1 MPKFLNVGICAAIWL
16 MLAEPKAARHF
27 DWLPGG
33 TYTHISVSFLEV
45 SESTDPVITA
55 PGESLPGAAVCGA
68 TTVTPGPSAAAHAG
82 VELDG
87 DGAALAVEPPAA
99 DEPELLEEQPV
110 SATRAA
116 VPHASTT
123 APARARAIPLLLI
136 M

>member
-1 MPKFLNVGICAAIWL
+1 MPKFFDVGICAAIWL

-33 TYTHISVSFLEV
+33 TYTHIPVSFLEV

-68 TTVTPGPSAAAHAG
+68 TTVPRAPSAAAHAG
-82 VELDG
+82 AELDG

-110 SATRAA
+110 S
-116 VPHASTT
+116 
-123 APARARAIPLLLI
+123 
-136 M
+136 